1 MKKNKKNY
9 HAGRNS
15 DARLDDKLIIFFHAP
30 KIGGHFLSSNF
41 SWRGA
46 GTFLDL
52 SFEGMSKSFRDLPRI
67 SGRESTIAMRGE
79 GRS

>member
-30 KIGGHFLSSNF
+30 YGKQKIE
-41 SWRGA
+41 
-46 GTFLDL
+46 T
-52 SFEGMSKSFRDLPRI
+52 E
-67 SGRESTIAMRGE
+67 
-79 GRS
+79 